1 MLKLLKVSG
10 DSLSP
15 AFQEGDF
22 VVIAKIP
29 LFFNHPPKPGD
40 VIVFNHAVFGTMI
53 KLVESVILEKEELFV
68 VGTHQNS
75 IDSRRFGP
83 IPIRSV
89 IGKVIWHIKRPRS
102 K

>member
-1 MLKLLKVSG
+1 MFKLLKVSG

-29 LFFNHPPKPGD
+29 LFFNQPLRPGD
-40 VIVFNHAVFGTMI
+40 VVVFNHPIFGTMI
-53 KLVESVILEKEELFV
+53 KLVEKVFPEKNELFV
-68 VGTHQNS
+68 VGTHQDS

-83 IPIRSV
+83 ITIQSV
-89 IGKVIWHIKRPRS
+89 LGKVIWHIKRPRP

>member
-1 MLKLLKVSG
+1 MFKLLKVSG

-29 LFFNHPPKPGD
+29 LFFNQPPRPGD
-40 VIVFNHAVFGTMI
+40 VVVFNHPVFGTMI
-53 KLVESVILEKEELFV
+53 KLVEKINLEKDELFV
-68 VGTHQNS
+68 VGTHQDS

-83 IPIRSV
+83 ISARSV
-89 IGKVIWHIKRPRS
+89 LGTVIWHIKRPRRT
-102 K
+102 

>member
-1 MLKLLKVSG
+1 MFKLLKVSG

-29 LFFNHPPKPGD
+29 LFFKQSPKPGD
-40 VIVFNHAVFGTMI
+40 VVVFNHPIFGVMI
-53 KLVESVILEKEELFV
+53 KRIEKIMPEKDELFV
-68 VGTHQNS
+68 VGTHQDS

-83 IPIRSV
+83 IPAQSV
-89 IGKVIWHIKRPRS
+89 LGTVIWHIKRPRR

>member
-15 AFQEGDF
+15 AYEEGDF

-29 LFFNHPPKPGD
+29 LFFNLRPKRGD
-40 VIVFNHAVFGTMI
+40 VVVFDHPIFGTMI
-53 KLVESVILEKEELFV
+53 KQVEKIDTEKDELFV
-68 VGTHQNS
+68 IGTHQNS
-75 IDSRRFGP
+75 VDSRRFGP
-83 IPIRSV
+83 IPAQSV
-89 IGKVIWHIKRPRS
+89 LGTVIWHIKKPRR